1 MTLFGISAATLL
13 AWLLTLAFLGAG
25 MRAIADGAMAA
36 SKTARRQRER
46 RLKLVAG
53 DGRQATHMEALARP
67 GGAEKPADLWQ
78 PHERMFHVEEWA

>member
-1 MTLFGISAATLL
+1 VDEAAIFRTIE
-13 AWLLTLAFLGAG
+13 A

-53 DGRQATHMEALARP
+53 DGRQATHMEALARSD
-67 GGAEKPADLWQ
+67 GAEKPADLPQ